1 MAKEFTYANDF
12 NTFEKTF
19 DDERIIECG
28 RYGYN
33 VVLAEGDHF
42 TLKGDCLGIEEYKGH
57 KYNVFYFTDGRKIAA
72 RHLVRRHNGII
83 FSSSMTSRERIKAL
97 LYAALQGDGIT
108 LEVTEVY
115 LVEARN
121 RAGEE
126 YTDRHYKFNVIP

>member
-1 MAKEFTYANDF
+1 MAKNFTYNNNDF

-19 DDERIIECG
+19 DDDRIIDSGGC
-28 RYGYN
+28 GYN
-33 VVLAEGDHF
+33 VVLSEGDRF

-72 RHLVRRHNGII
+72 RHLVRSHNGID
-83 FSSSMTSRERIKAL
+83 FSSSMTRRERIKAL

-115 LVEARN
+115 LVEALN
-121 RAGEE
+121 RAGEK
-126 YTDRHYKFNVIP
+126 YTDRHYIFK